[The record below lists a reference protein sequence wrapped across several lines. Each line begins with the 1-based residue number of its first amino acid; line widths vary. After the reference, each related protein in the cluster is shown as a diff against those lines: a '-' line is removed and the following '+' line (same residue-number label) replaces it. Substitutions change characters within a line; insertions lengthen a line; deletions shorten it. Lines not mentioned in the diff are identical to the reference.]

1 MNRLCADIFGNV
13 SGPGSGSLVLVVNAA
28 LSWSISFL
36 TWKTD
41 KNLKAEN
48 VLETRCSFGEEEE
61 RISQEPLSSLQL
73 SLMKGSLCRLR
84 YCKPS
89 RKSSFPMAEHV

>member
-28 LSWSISFL
+28 LSWSIFFL

-48 VLETRCSFGEEEE
+48 VLETRCLFREEEE
-61 RISQEPLSSLQL
+61 RISQEPLSSL
-73 SLMKGSLCRLR
+73 
-84 YCKPS
+84 
-89 RKSSFPMAEHV
+89 